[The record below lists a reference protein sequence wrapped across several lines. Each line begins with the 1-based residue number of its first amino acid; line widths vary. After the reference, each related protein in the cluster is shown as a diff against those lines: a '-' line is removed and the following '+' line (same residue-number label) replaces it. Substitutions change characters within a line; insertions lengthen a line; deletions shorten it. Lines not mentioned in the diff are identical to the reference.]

1 MIEKL
6 REKAN
11 MLPQKPG
18 VYIMLDEQGGVLYV
32 GKALRLKNRVGSYF
46 KGTPANDKTMAL
58 VSQITDFD
66 VIIADTEFEA
76 LVLENSLIKRHMPKY
91 NILLKDGKGY
101 PFVRVDTR
109 EEYPC
114 FEIVNSTPRDG
125 ARYFG
130 PYGGRAV
137 TREAIEA
144 ISKALRLPTCNKKFP
159 RDIGRGRPCLNYH
172 LKTCDGYCRPEAEP
186 GQYRAAAQRA
196 IMLLEGRT
204 KALLTEL
211 ESSMEA
217 AAEELSFELAASLR
231 DMYRAVERLGTK
243 QKMISAALVD
253 TDVIGFYRD
262 ETKSCFVVLHYIDG
276 ALLDKD
282 YELGDAPME
291 TDTEAVSALTRQYYD
306 ARGGYPKHIILPL
319 EPEDMDS
326 LERMFSEASGG
337 RVYLS
342 VPQRGEK
349 FDMVKLACE
358 NARQEIERVSSREER
373 VTKSMQW
380 LQNALSMDI
389 PPRRI
394 EAFDISNTGSS
405 DMVASMTVHVAGKP
419 LKKAYKR
426 FKIKEGD
433 AQDDYRA
440 MAEVVRRRYGHY
452 INGDEGF
459 GEAPDLVLI
468 DGGQAHANIARA
480 ELRAL
485 GLGFPVYGM
494 VKDDRH
500 RTRALMSPD
509 GEEIGISGFPAVFA
523 LIGRIQEETHR
534 FAIEYHRKLRSKNTT
549 VSQLDVIEGVGPA
562 RKNALL
568 KHFKSIKAI
577 KAAGMEELAAVVPKN
592 TAATVWQHF
601 HPDTEDGREVNES
614 YNGNGAGKK
623 AKGAQ

>member
-18 VYIMLDEQGGVLYV
+18 VYIMLDGDGGVLYV

-58 VSQITDFD
+58 VSQIADFD

-101 PFVRVDTR
+101 PFIRVDLR
-109 EEYPC
+109 EEYPG
-114 FEIVNSTPRDG
+114 FDIVNSTPRDG
-125 ARYFG
+125 AKYFG
-130 PYGGRAV
+130 PYGGRSA

-144 ISKALRLPTCNKKFP
+144 VSKALRLPTCNKKFP

-172 LKTCDGYCRPEAEP
+172 LKTCDGYCREELGPER
-186 GQYRAAAQRA
+186 YRAAIDRA
-196 IMLLEGRT
+196 IMLFEGRN
-204 KALLTEL
+204 KELLTEL
-211 ESSMEA
+211 EDTMTS
-217 AAEELSFELAASLR
+217 AAEELNFELAAGLR
-231 DMYRAVERLGTK
+231 DMYRAVERLGNR
-243 QKMISAALVD
+243 QKMISAAHID
-253 TDVIGFYRD
+253 TDVAGFYRD

-276 ALLDKD
+276 AMLDKD

-291 TDTEAVSALTRQYYD
+291 SDEEAVSALTRQYYD
-306 ARGGYPKHIILPL
+306 ARGGYPKHILLPF
-319 EPEDMDS
+319 EPEDMES
-326 LERMFSEASGG
+326 LERMFSEASGN
-337 RVYLS
+337 RVYLF

-349 FDMVKLACE
+349 RDMVKLACE
-358 NARQEIERVSSREER
+358 NARQEIERISTREER

-380 LQNALSMDI
+380 LQNALSLEN

-419 LKKAYKR
+419 LKKDYKR
-426 FKIKEGD
+426 FKIKGID
-433 AQDDYRA
+433 TQDDYRS
-440 MAEVVRRRYGHY
+440 MAEVVRRRYERYVSGA
-452 INGDEGF
+452 EGF
-459 GEAPDLVLI
+459 ADAPDLVLI
-468 DGGQAHANIARA
+468 DGGQAHAAVAR
-480 ELRAL
+480 EEIRAL
-485 GLGFPVYGM
+485 GLDFPVYGM

-509 GEEIGISGFPAVFA
+509 GDEVGVSGFPAVFA

-534 FAIEYHRKLRSKNTT
+534 FAIEYHRKLRSKSATA
-549 VSQLDVIEGVGPA
+549 SRLDAIEGVGPA

-568 KHFKSIKAI
+568 KHFKSVKAI
-577 KAAGMEELAAVVPKN
+577 KSASMDELASVVPKN
-592 TAATVWQHF
+592 TARTVWRHF
-601 HPDTEDGREVNES
+601 HADA
-614 YNGNGAGKK
+614 GNGGEDL
-623 AKGAQ
+623 